1 MVPATRTGFDS
12 DGVILIAWN
21 KMVDVVDK
29 TMRANSSIVLSPV
42 TVGFH
47 PANRPCLM
55 DAGMCTVAESG
66 AAILHPS
73 DARAGALDKFRV
85 LVELTDKL
93 LGHVPMIALCPVP
106 G

>member
-1 MVPATRTGFDS
+1 LV
-12 DGVILIAWN
+12 AWDE
-21 KMVDVVDK
+21 MVDVVDE
-29 TMRANSSIVLSPV
+29 TVCANGSVVLSPV
-42 TVGFH
+42 TIGFH
-47 PANRPCLM
+47 PANGTRLM
-55 DAGMCTVAESG
+55 DAGMCAVAKSG
-66 AAILHPS
+66 AAILHPG

>member
-47 PANRPCLM
+47 PTNGTCFV
-55 DAGMCTVAESG
+55 DAGMRGVTESG
-66 AAILHPS
+66 AAVLHPGDS
-73 DARAGALDKFRV
+73 CAGTLNKFRV
-85 LVELTDKL
+85 FVELTDKM
-93 LGHVPMIALCPVP
+93 LGHVLMIALCPVP

>member
-1 MVPATRTGFDS
+1 
-12 DGVILIAWN
+12 
-21 KMVDVVDK
+21 MVDVVDK

-106 G
+106 LKVRGTGTRLRAPPLFLAAMPQ